1 MIHYKDISMDIFEKP
16 GENLQSLIIKV
27 QAFVKEYFPHNY
39 GVMLTGSVLTKNFNS
54 ESDIDVIILSNIF
67 RNIFI
72 ESYDFDGNKIQAIV
86 MPLYDLDDMIC
97 RDCNIGGGIYM
108 HQLYNGHIL
117 YDPLRA
123 LFRLK
128 SVASTIFKQGPAPIN
143 QFQLN
148 QIRGRITS
156 RLEDL
161 IGNDSMDENVYTVL
175 DLYPRIIA
183 LFFQINNTWSFSG
196 KLAARE
202 VQKIDNLFHNR
213 LIKSIERLF
222 VNNDKTE
229 IISFTNDLLGQV
241 GGPMRYYSTREYGW
255 TVESNILVVFI
266 ECNESQINKSLLN
279 CLEEQYTKTITH
291 SFPDIKIA
299 SLYYPQGRI
308 YRSGLYLIHYCN
320 DHSISEDILPF
331 LEMYH
336 LNLYHSQYRILAKS
350 FLYPYNINPIDKMG
364 DDESQKVLIEFLFQ
378 IKQDSKN
385 FKIEEFVFSLFQ
397 QLHIFQVFDSSVKWN
412 NFWRA
417 VYYYFET
424 ENNVKLLPESL
435 YEKLS
440 ACILEDF
447 HKRLTEGNCLQTIS
461 IPDYTSK
468 LKHIE
473 SCIKSFQSASNLGS
487 IFNKF
492 SDGSLVE
499 VSFITYLVETI
510 FNVLNVEN
518 KMFIVYL
525 MNNNI

>member
-1 MIHYKDISMDIFEKP
+1 MDIIDKSREK
-16 GENLQSLIIKV
+16 LQFVIMKV
-27 QAFVKEYFPHNY
+27 REFAKEYFPHNY

-67 RNIFI
+67 RNVFI
-72 ESYDFDGNKIQAIV
+72 ESYDYDGHKIQAIV

-108 HQLYNGHIL
+108 HQLYNGYIL
-117 YDPLRA
+117 YDPMRA
-123 LFRLK
+123 LSRLK
-128 SVASTIFKQGPAPIN
+128 SVASTIYKQGPAPIN
-143 QFQLN
+143 KFQLN
-148 QIRGRITS
+148 QLRGRITS

-161 IGNDSMDENVYTVL
+161 IGNYSMEENVYTVL

-183 LFFQINNTWSFSG
+183 LFFQMNNMWSFSG

-202 VQKIDNLFHNR
+202 AQKTDNIFHNR

-229 IISFTNDLLGQV
+229 IISFTKDLLRQV

-279 CLEEQYTKTITH
+279 SLEEQYTKNITH

-320 DHSISEDILPF
+320 HHSLSEDILPF

-350 FLYPYNINPIDKMG
+350 FLYPCNINPIDRMG
-364 DDESQKVLIEFLFQ
+364 DNEMQKVLIDFLFV
-378 IKQDSKN
+378 IKQDSRN
-385 FKIEEFVFSLFQ
+385 FNIEEFAFSLLQ
-397 QLHIFQVFDSSVKWN
+397 QLYIFQVFDSSISKWN
-412 NFWRA
+412 SFWSA
-417 VYYYFET
+417 VYYYFEA

-440 ACILEDF
+440 SCILEDF
-447 HKRLTEGNCLQTIS
+447 YKKVAKGNCIQKIS

-473 SCIKSFQSASNLGS
+473 SLINSFQSVSNIECLLK
-487 IFNKF
+487 KF
-492 SDGSLVE
+492 SDDNRVY
-499 VSFITYLVETI
+499 VSFLTYLVETI
-510 FNVLNVEN
+510 LNVLNVEN

-525 MNNNI
+525 MNNNNYGD